1 MNIILIILG
10 FASLAHLAADF
21 LNQFDELPMKPFK
34 CNLCLGFWLALFPC
48 MYLYSIEGI
57 LLAAISG
64 VVSEIIYRTI
74 NRI

>member
-10 FASLAHLAADF
+10 FASLAHLLADF
-21 LNQFDELPMKPFK
+21 LNQFEELPKKPFA
-34 CNLCLGFWLALFPC
+34 CNMCMAFWISLFPC
-48 MYLYSIEGI
+48 MYLYGIEGI

-64 VVSEIIYRTI
+64 IVSELIYRTI